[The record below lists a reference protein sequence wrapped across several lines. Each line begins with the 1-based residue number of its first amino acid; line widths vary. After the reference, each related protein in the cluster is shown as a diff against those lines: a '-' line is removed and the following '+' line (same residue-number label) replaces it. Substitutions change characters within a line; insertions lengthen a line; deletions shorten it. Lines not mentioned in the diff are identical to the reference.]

1 MTVSND
7 RAMFWGVAGFTL
19 GLVLLWVQAMTV
31 GGLTGLL
38 QVGEASTLRP
48 FVEARLGAVP
58 LAPGPGHDGQISF
71 AIAADL
77 DGSETAPLLDHA
89 GYRYRRILHPWLAS
103 LGGLIDGTGIVWGLA
118 VTSALGMGLAAASS
132 AALAAAVGASRWSV
146 LGVVANPAMWLATWL
161 LTSDALAAG
170 LGLAGL
176 AAWLRRRP
184 LLAVLLFA
192 AAGLTKD
199 QYLLL
204 PLVIAAH
211 ELWHR
216 RPRPAA
222 LLASSTP
229 TVIWGLVV
237 TALIGAGLTPRSNL
251 TFPFLGIV
259 GSVPVWSSVSGRDI
273 AFTAIALAGVAVG
286 SVVAI
291 RRRGHLLSWVIAGLV
306 VLALVSSTWVW
317 DIGNNAARVFVLL
330 WVLSPVAITM
340 RYRGSVSFVN
350 APYRQHARL
359 RLHGRTER

>member
-1 MTVSND
+1 VTPASNT
-7 RAMFWGVAGFTL
+7 RVGFWGLAGFAI

-38 QVGEASTLRP
+38 QVGESSKLRP
-48 FVEARLGAVP
+48 FVEERLGDLP

-77 DGSETAPLLDHA
+77 DGSEAVPLLDHA
-89 GYRYRRILHPWLAS
+89 GYRYRRVLHPWLAS
-103 LGGLIDGTGIVWGLA
+103 LGGLVDGTGIVWGLA

-132 AALAAAVGASRWSV
+132 ASLSAAVGASRWSI

-211 ELWHR
+211 ELWYR
-216 RPRPAA
+216 RPARAA
-222 LLASSTP
+222 FLASSALP
-229 TVIWGLVV
+229 TVAWGLVV
-237 TALIGAGLTPRSNL
+237 TALMGAGLTPRSNL
-251 TFPFLGIV
+251 TLPLMGIV
-259 GSVPVWSSVSGRDI
+259 GSVPVWSSVSGRDLV
-273 AFTAIALAGVAVG
+273 FTAIALAGVAVG
-286 SVVAI
+286 AVAAV
-291 RRRGHLLSWVIAGLV
+291 RRRGHPLGRVIAGFV
-306 VLALVSSTWVW
+306 MLALVSSTWVW
-317 DIGNNAARVFVLL
+317 DIGNNAARAFVLL
-330 WVLSPVAITM
+330 WVLSPIALTM
-340 RYRGSVSFVN
+340 RDR
-350 APYRQHARL
+350 ARV
-359 RLHGRTER
+359 EI